1 MLARAHRPQVVGGSK
16 DRREGWCCGTTM
28 TVRRSATTGVADR
41 AIGTIGRL
49 TREREQPWLG
59 PAGAAL
65 GILRQDTDEVMAA
78 PTGVLNVDIE
88 VATTDDSVFQIGS
101 ITKVWNTTLVM
112 QLVDDGLINLDAPI
126 VEVLPELQLSN
137 QQVAG
142 RVTMRHLFDAHPA
155 IGPEVAT
162 ANLHSASPHLDPS
175 ASR

>member
-28 TVRRSATTGVADR
+28 TVRRPATTGVADR

-101 ITKVWNTTLVM
+101 ITK
-112 QLVDDGLINLDAPI
+112 G
-126 VEVLPELQLSN
+126 VEHH
-137 QQVAG
+137 AG
-142 RVTMRHLFDAHPA
+142 
-155 IGPEVAT
+155 
-162 ANLHSASPHLDPS
+162 
-175 ASR
+175 